1 MEKEIRRH
9 FSKIGFAYLA
19 GSIVIYAVQFLA
31 AMVGKKFVPGVMA
44 DANGSF
50 ILLMLTMYGIS
61 MPFMGWL
68 VSRIPA
74 QKIEE
79 RKMTA
84 GQWIIAFLM
93 CYGLMY
99 AGNLIGTA
107 LTFGIGMVK
116 GTSVD
121 NPLVSTVM
129 QLNPWVTFIIAVLI
143 APTAEELLFR
153 KLLTE
158 RIVKYGELAAVLAS
172 RLFFGLFHGNLNQF
186 SYAFLL
192 GLFLGFIYVKTGK
205 LRYTIG
211 LHMAIN
217 FIGSSLGT
225 EFLNTKNLEVLAD
238 LGNGIVGM
246 FIFGSYASLILMMA
260 GAGLILMW
268 LNRKKFVCCA
278 PEEKVASLGKKKAA
292 VMIGNPG
299 ILLYGAFWIGIMIWQ
314 LLQ

>member
-31 AMVGKKFVPGVMA
+31 AMVGKKFVPAVMA

-116 GTSVD
+116 GTGVD
-121 NPLVSTVM
+121 NPML
-129 QLNPWVTFIIAVLI
+129 
-143 APTAEELLFR
+143 
-153 KLLTE
+153 
-158 RIVKYGELAAVLAS
+158 
-172 RLFFGLFHGNLNQF
+172 
-186 SYAFLL
+186 
-192 GLFLGFIYVKTGK
+192 
-205 LRYTIG
+205 
-211 LHMAIN
+211 
-217 FIGSSLGT
+217 
-225 EFLNTKNLEVLAD
+225 
-238 LGNGIVGM
+238 
-246 FIFGSYASLILMMA
+246 
-260 GAGLILMW
+260 
-268 LNRKKFVCCA
+268 
-278 PEEKVASLGKKKAA
+278 
-292 VMIGNPG
+292 
-299 ILLYGAFWIGIMIWQ
+299 
-314 LLQ
+314 

>member
-19 GSIVIYAVQFLA
+19 GSIVIYAIQFLA

-116 GTSVD
+116 GTGVD

-129 QLNPWVTFIIAVLI
+129 QLNPWVTFVIAVLI

-158 RIVKYGELAAVLAS
+158 RIVKYGELTAVLAS
-172 RLFFGLFHGNLNQF
+172 
-186 SYAFLL
+186 

-217 FIGSSLGT
+217 FIGSSLGTWMLRVTGYMDTMETLT

>member
-50 ILLMLTMYGIS
+50 IVLMLTMYGIS

-116 GTSVD
+116 GTGVD

-129 QLNPWVTFIIAVLI
+129 QLNPRVTFIIAVLI

-158 RIVKYGELAAVLAS
+158 RIVKYGELTAVLAS
-172 RLFFGLFHGNLNQF
+172 
-186 SYAFLL
+186 

-217 FIGSSLGT
+217 FIGSSLGTWMLRVTGYMDTMETLT

-260 GAGLILMW
+260 GAGLILTW